1 MSIKIDNK
9 YPTTEE
15 ERLNMKQPYAVDKC
29 SLKYLLYH

>member
-15 ERLNMKQPYAVDKC
+15 EKQCMTHPYVVERC
-29 SLKYLLYH
+29 SKK